1 MQVPP
6 CPADPTMPKQIRFLL
21 ASHCSA
27 HCAYCHNE
35 GQATQRLLLNPEL
48 VAYVLDTLDEAGVR
62 VGEIVLSG
70 GEPTLHP
77 HLPAIARRSKAS
89 AALVSMNTHGGHPG
103 RLARALPW
111 LDEVK
116 IHVDSFDAERQRLSV
131 GISIAQVRKS
141 IALAQRFPSVRTLL
155 NHPLVTSDE
164 TCAFIAAARSLGVN
178 CKVIALLGASCR
190 APYLHDLPW
199 VQMGY
204 QRENARTWAHMNGTH
219 RVYGRRCDDL
229 DRGDRA
235 ALFVGPD
242 GVRLGLT
249 GTHLESA
256 EAISRAMLP
265 SGRVGAF
272 EIVARRDVVP
282 A

>member
-6 CPADPTMPKQIRFLL
+6 CPADPTMLEQLRFLL

-35 GQATQRLLLNPEL
+35 GQAAQRRLLNPAL
-48 VAYVLDTLDEAGVR
+48 VTHVLDTLDAAGVR

-77 HLPAIARRSKAS
+77 HLPAIARRCKAS

-116 IHVDSFDAERQRLSV
+116 IHVDSFDAERQRLSM

-141 IALAQRFPSVRTLL
+141 VALAQRSPSVRTLL
-155 NHPLVTSDE
+155 NHPLVTPDE
-164 TCAFIAAARSLGVN
+164 TCAFIAEARSLGVN

-190 APYLHDLPW
+190 APKLHDLPW
-199 VQMGY
+199 AQMGY
-204 QRENARTWAHMNGTH
+204 QRENAQTWVHINGTH
-219 RVYGRRCDDL
+219 SVHGRRCYDL

-242 GVRLGLT
+242 GFRLGLT
-249 GTHLESA
+249 GAHLESM
-256 EAISRAMLP
+256 EAVSRAMLTN
-265 SGRVGAF
+265 GRISAF

>member
-1 MQVPP
+1 ML
-6 CPADPTMPKQIRFLL
+6 KQIRFLL

-35 GQATQRLLLNPEL
+35 GQAAQRRLLNPAL
-48 VAYVLDTLDEAGVR
+48 VGHVLDTLDAAGVR

-77 HLPAIARRSKAS
+77 HLPAIAHRCKAS

-116 IHVDSFDAERQRLSV
+116 IHVDSFDARRQRLRM
-131 GISIAQVRKS
+131 GISIAKVLNS
-141 IALAQRFPSVRTLL
+141 VALVQRFPGVRTLL
-155 NHPLVTSDE
+155 NHPLVAPDE
-164 TCAFIAAARSLGVN
+164 TCAFITEARSLGVN
-178 CKVIALLGASCR
+178 CKVISLLGTSCR
-190 APYLHDLPW
+190 APNLHDLQW
-199 VQMGY
+199 AQMGY
-204 QRENARTWAHMNGTH
+204 QRENVRTWVHINGTH
-219 RVYGRRCDDL
+219 RVHGRRCDDL
-229 DRGDRA
+229 DHGDRG

-242 GVRLGLT
+242 GVRMGLT
-249 GTHLESA
+249 GAHLESA
-256 EAISRAMLP
+256 EAVLHVVAP
-265 SGRVGAF
+265 SGRDGVF
-272 EIVARRDVVP
+272 EIVARHDVIP